1 MRGSHHWRLG
11 SRPHSNPP
19 SVALCVLCD
28 SVVNNPP
35 NPHRRNRPHGV
46 NASRTLFRAILPA
59 TRDEVPAMNGI
70 SSGLGLVATAAW
82 WSMSTNGI
90 ESALDSAG
98 LLNDD
103 VRAGFDELDTVAAQG
118 LRLGIELTKG
128 ELVGSFIDKLG

>member
-1 MRGSHHWRLG
+1 
-11 SRPHSNPP
+11 
-19 SVALCVLCD
+19 VD
-28 SVVNNPP
+28 
-35 NPHRRNRPHGV
+35 
-46 NASRTLFRAILPA
+46 ASRTLFGAILPA
-59 TRDEVPAMNGI
+59 NRDEVPLMNGI